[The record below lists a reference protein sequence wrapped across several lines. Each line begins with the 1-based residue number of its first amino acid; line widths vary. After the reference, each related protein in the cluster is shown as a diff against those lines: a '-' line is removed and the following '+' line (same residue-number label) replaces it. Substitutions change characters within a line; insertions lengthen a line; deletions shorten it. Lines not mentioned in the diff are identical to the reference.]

1 MFQSALLFPLRC
13 VHFSKYDSAHK
24 PVIRFHAVD
33 IGFCNGFH
41 AVQSVWNQPQIRHR
55 THDPRQRQQ
64 PMPTLKEGIARFDL
78 PRRRKKH
85 TAYQFALCSLLR
97 FRIAQLYHCMVTGM
111 AEQIRIQSIA
121 EKLFD
126 RRGGTRA
133 CIYLCF
139 LLRPVRFCFSKILH
153 LCRNPHHKIRLS
165 YCRRK
170 AFATT
175 LCPRRQPLSRVS
187 RKQRYNTL
195 DFASKNR
202 VPTGM
207 LRAPIGNPAAKGI
220 APL

>member
-1 MFQSALLFPLRC
+1 MFVFLTFQIKPIKAEQIFVSIRIAFPLRC
-13 VHFSKYDSAHK
+13 VHFSKSDSAHK

-64 PMPTLKEGIARFDL
+64 PMPTLKKGIARFDL

-85 TAYQFALCSLLR
+85 IAYQFALCSLLR

-126 RRGGTRA
+126 RRFVRRRKRAAAFRAEPCAA
-133 CIYLCF
+133 CIHQRMKNPVSCKAAISRSMFSIFSRALSFFIYRAISKYIRSPAPPPYRCF
-139 LLRPVRFCFSKILH
+139 ARWHTV
-153 LCRNPHHKIRLS
+153 
-165 YCRRK
+165 
-170 AFATT
+170 
-175 LCPRRQPLSRVS
+175 
-187 RKQRYNTL
+187 
-195 DFASKNR
+195 
-202 VPTGM
+202 
-207 LRAPIGNPAAKGI
+207 
-220 APL
+220 